1 MDEQLEEIFRQVSDR
16 VSIEE
21 FEARVN
27 EKVSLM
33 GGLCDPI
40 TAAML
45 VAHELGAGE
54 ILTKIKDIRPESGA
68 VTFIGR
74 VVQISEVREFSR
86 SDGSTGRVA
95 SLTMGDE
102 TGMIKVTLWDDA
114 TDLISSGD
122 IRVDQC
128 LKIRGF
134 PRLGRSGVEI
144 SIGRG
149 CSIQEADRD
158 IKVRVEP
165 LKIAE
170 IKPDMGEISIIA
182 KVIDPGEAREF
193 ARKDGSRGFVRS
205 MLLGD
210 DTGSISITLWNDHA
224 LIDVSEGDVLEFIN
238 CSSRERY
245 GFVEL
250 QTSRY
255 TVIRK
260 SSTEIKYY
268 ERFTP
273 IADLRAGEV
282 CNIAGYLT
290 GIGELREFQRD
301 DGTKGYVTSINV
313 TDETG
318 RVRVSLWGDLHRLL
332 ENADLGY
339 RVEITGGQVKNGWN
353 GELEISCGRRSRIT
367 FAPPG

>member
-1 MDEQLEEIFRQVSDR
+1 
-16 VSIEE
+16 
-21 FEARVN
+21 VN

-33 GGLCDPI
+33 GGLCDPL

-95 SLTMGDE
+95 SITMGDE

-114 TDLISSGD
+114 TDLITSGD

-128 LKIRGF
+128 LKVRGF
-134 PRLGRSGVEI
+134 PRLGRSGTEI

-165 LKIAE
+165 MKIAE

-193 ARKDGSRGFVRS
+193 TRKDGSKGIVRS

-210 DTGSISITLWNDHA
+210 ETGSISITLWDDHA
-224 LIDVSEGDVLEFIN
+224 LIDASDGDVLEVIN

-245 GFVEL
+245 GFIEL

-255 TVIRK
+255 TVLRK
-260 SSTEIKYY
+260 SSSNIEYH

-290 GIGELREFQRD
+290 GIGELREFQRV
-301 DGTKGYVTSINV
+301 DGTKGHVTSINV

-339 RVEITGGQVKNGWN
+339 RVEIMGGQVKNGWN
-353 GELEISCGRRSRIT
+353 GELEISCGRRSKIT